1 MSVFVGIDISKDTF
15 DVAIH
20 GTKLHRKFPN
30 TSAGVAALDTWL
42 QQQEPVEQI
51 ALEATGRYGE
61 AVARDLV
68 ERGYAVS
75 YLNPKQIHAFAQIPL
90 HGQKTDK
97 QDARCIARFCALHRP
112 DLWTPPTR
120 LRQRLQQRVRRIR
133 ALEKMRQQ
141 EVNRLKSGLDDPLVL
156 TQIRQTI
163 AHFEQLIEQ
172 MTTALKQ
179 LMHSCEKL
187 REQQRLLESI
197 PGIGEKTARLL
208 LAELDITAFESARHL
223 AAFVGVT
230 PTHHQS
236 GNSRRRS
243 SISKQGPSH
252 VRAALYMPAVSAQ
265 RWNPMCRALAQRLEK
280 RRKPG
285 KVIVIAVMRKLL
297 HQAFG
302 VLNSGRRFDPNYGQN
317 P

>member
-1 MSVFVGIDISKDTF
+1 MSLFVGIDISKNTF

-20 GTKLHRKFPN
+20 ETTRHRKFPN
-30 TSAGVAALDTWL
+30 TAAGVEALDAWL
-42 QQQEPVEQI
+42 QQQGTVEQI
-51 ALEATGRYGE
+51 GLEATGRYGE
-61 AVARDLV
+61 TVARDLV

-97 QDARCIARFCALHRP
+97 QDAFLIAKFCALHRP
-112 DLWTPPTR
+112 DLWKPPTR
-120 LRQRLQQRVRRIR
+120 LRHRLQQRVRRIR

-163 AHFEQLIEQ
+163 AHFDQLIEQ
-172 MTTALKQ
+172 MTAALKD
-179 LMHSCEKL
+179 LMRSCEQL
-187 REQQRLLESI
+187 QHQQRLLKSI
-197 PGIGEKTARLL
+197 PGIGPKTARLL

-230 PTHHQS
+230 PRHHQS
-236 GNSRRRS
+236 GQSSRHS
-243 SISKQGPSH
+243 KISKQGPAH

-265 RWNPMCRALAQRLEK
+265 RWNPMCQALAQRLKK
-280 RRKPG
+280 RNKPG

-297 HQAFG
+297 HQVFD
-302 VLNSGRRFDPNYGQN
+302 VLNSDCPFDPNYGQN

>member
-1 MSVFVGIDISKDTF
+1 
-15 DVAIH
+15 
-20 GTKLHRKFPN
+20 
-30 TSAGVAALDTWL
+30 
-42 QQQEPVEQI
+42 VEQI

-61 AVARDLV
+61 AVARDLF
-68 ERGYAVS
+68 ERDYAVS

-141 EVNRLKSGLDDPLVL
+141 EVNRLKSGLDDSLVL

-179 LMHSCEKL
+179 LMRSCEKL

-236 GNSRRRS
+236 GNSQRRS
-243 SISKQGPSH
+243 SISKQGPAH

-265 RWNPMCRALAQRLEK
+265 RWNPMCQALAQRLKK

-302 VLNSGRRFDPNYGQN
+302 VINSGRCFDPNYGQN